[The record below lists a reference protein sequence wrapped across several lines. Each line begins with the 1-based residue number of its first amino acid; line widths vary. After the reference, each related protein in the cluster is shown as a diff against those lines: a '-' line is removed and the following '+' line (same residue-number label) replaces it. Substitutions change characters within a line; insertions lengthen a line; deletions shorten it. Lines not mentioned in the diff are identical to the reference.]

1 MDKSCDR
8 ASAIDLAA
16 FLVDPHD
23 PDFPDFAAFR
33 QHYSRCTTCAAEVA
47 KWTKLG
53 QLLQESS
60 EHSAV
65 SHPSEELLVQF
76 RHRPGSL
83 PPADRQALEQHLQTC
98 PSCRRELSLLRS
110 FDFTRIQQW
119 VADVE
124 RETEQ
129 EGPRRWIERSRTFF
143 ARLFAALQ
151 PPGWQPVFA
160 AVFMLLLGIGIGRFF
175 PPSVDHRPPLLQQI
189 LQEPDRGVPQ
199 DTPQEAIS
207 TLFTQYKTAYEARDT
222 GALRNLWQ
230 MDAKQQERLAQ
241 LFASSRQLALLLDVR
256 SVHIDPDGA
265 HAVVELTQQIAT
277 VDKYSGAFQTD
288 EPVAY
293 RAHLRR
299 RGSTWK
305 ILELQSPLRGE
316 AE

>member
-16 FLVDPHD
+16 FLVDPYD

-33 QHYSRCTTCAAEVA
+33 QHYSGCTTCTAEVA
-47 KWTKLG
+47 KWTRLG

-83 PPADRQALEQHLQTC
+83 PWADRQALAQHLQTC
-98 PSCRRELSLLRS
+98 PSCRQELSLLRS
-110 FDFTRIQQW
+110 FDFMRIQQW
-119 VADVE
+119 VTDVE

-129 EGPRRWIERSRTFF
+129 EEPRRWIERSRAFF
-143 ARLFAALQ
+143 ARLFAALR

-175 PPSVDHRPPLLQQI
+175 PPSVDYRPPSLQQI
-189 LQEPDRGVPQ
+189 LQEPDRGMPQ
-199 DTPQEAIS
+199 DTPQEAIA
-207 TLFTQYKTAYEARDT
+207 TLFSQYKTAYEARDIE
-222 GALRNLWQ
+222 ALRNLWQ
-230 MDAKQQERLAQ
+230 MDRKWQDRLAQ
-241 LFASSRQLALLLDVR
+241 LFTSSRHLALLLDVR
-256 SVHIDPDGA
+256 SVHLDSDGE

-277 VDKYSGAFQTD
+277 VDKHSGAFQTD
-288 EPVAY
+288 GPVAY
-293 RAHLRR
+293 HARLRR

-305 ILELQSPLRGE
+305 ILELQSPLH
-316 AE
+316 